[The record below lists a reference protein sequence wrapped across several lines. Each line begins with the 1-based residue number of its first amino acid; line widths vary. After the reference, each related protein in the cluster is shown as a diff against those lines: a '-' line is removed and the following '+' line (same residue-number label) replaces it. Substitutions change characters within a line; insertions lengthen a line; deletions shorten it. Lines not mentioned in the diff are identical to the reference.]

1 MRRRASTKT
10 PGAPAAASARLDWSA
25 LPSGVRGQVEASLG
39 SPVEDAVTQAG
50 GFSPGAAARLRLA
63 DGRRVFVKAAGP
75 EPNPGTPALHR
86 AEAGI
91 TAALP
96 AAAPV
101 PELLMALDLDGWAVL
116 VFEDVDG
123 RMPAQ
128 PWQPDELR
136 RVLAA
141 TAELSVLLDPSPVEV
156 PTVAERFGEEFR
168 GWRLLAGACA
178 KGADDPARLDPWAR
192 RNLGRL
198 ADREAA
204 WSTAAAGS
212 ALIHGDL
219 RADNVLLTDDR
230 VVFVDWPWAAIGA
243 PWFDIVLM
251 GPSVIMQDTP
261 DAMRFLD
268 QHLHA
273 HAADPDD
280 VTSVLIALAGY
291 FLHQSVQAPPPGL
304 PTVRGFQRAQGEAAL
319 NWVRERT
326 RWR

>member
-1 MRRRASTKT
+1 MDHVIMERAA
-10 PGAPAAASARLDWSA
+10 GAEATEVPATAGARMDWWA
-25 LPSGVRGQVEASLG
+25 LPASVRRGIEASLG
-39 SPVEDAVTQAG
+39 SPVENAVTQAG
-50 GFSPGAAARLRLA
+50 GFSPGVAARVRLV

-75 EPNPGTPALHR
+75 EPNPDTPDLHR
-86 AEAGI
+86 AEARI

-96 AAAPV
+96 VTAPV
-101 PELLMALDLDGWAVL
+101 PALLMALDL
-116 VFEDVDG
+116 EDVDG
-123 RMPAQ
+123 KMPAQ
-128 PWQPDELR
+128 PWQPDELQ

-141 TAELSVLLDPSPVEV
+141 TTELSVLLDPSPIEV
-156 PTVAERFGEEFR
+156 ATVADRFGEEFQ
-168 GWRLLAGACA
+168 GWRQLAAAFTEGVEDLAWL
-178 KGADDPARLDPWAR
+178 GSWAQ

-219 RADNVLLTDDR
+219 RADNVLLTDDC
-230 VVFVDWPWAAIGA
+230 VIFIDWPWAAVGA
-243 PWFDIVLM
+243 SWFDIVLM

-268 QHLHA
+268 QHLCA
-273 HAADPDD
+273 RAADPDD
-280 VTSVLIALAGY
+280 VTSVLIALTGY
-291 FLHQSVQAPPPGL
+291 FLRQSMQTPPPGL

-319 NWVRERT
+319 DWVRERT